1 MSSFT
6 DTKGRDWS
14 VAVNVG
20 TMAAVK
26 RETGVN
32 LAEAIKPSS
41 DVIETISTDPSV
53 FFEILTV
60 ILKKQLDDK
69 SVSVDEF
76 AEGLDDEDVAIDA
89 MKSLIEGII
98 DFFPKGRSLPLKKAF
113 NRLWS
118 ATEKKATAQAAAA
131 MSRLEELDVDAMADE
146 ILSQTMSSGS
156 STSSTSGD
164 LSSSSQGSSESSRG
178 TSLSG
183 SSSG

>member
-1 MSSFT
+1 MSFT
-6 DTKGRDWS
+6 DTKGRDWR

-26 RETGVN
+26 RETGMN

-41 DVIETISTDPSV
+41 DVIETISSDPAV
-53 FFEILTV
+53 FFEVLTV
-60 ILKKQLDDK
+60 ILKRQLDEK
-69 SVSVDEF
+69 SVSIDEF
-76 AEGLDDEDVAIDA
+76 AEGLDDEDVAIEA

-98 DFFPKGRSLPLKKAF
+98 DFFPKDRSLPLKKAF

-131 MSRLEELDVDAMADE
+131 MSRLEDLDVEAMADE
-146 ILSQTMSSGS
+146 ILSQTTNSGS
-156 STSSTSGD
+156 STSSTSGS
-164 LSSSSQGSSESSRG
+164 LSSSPQASSGSSLG
-178 TSLSG
+178 TSLSE